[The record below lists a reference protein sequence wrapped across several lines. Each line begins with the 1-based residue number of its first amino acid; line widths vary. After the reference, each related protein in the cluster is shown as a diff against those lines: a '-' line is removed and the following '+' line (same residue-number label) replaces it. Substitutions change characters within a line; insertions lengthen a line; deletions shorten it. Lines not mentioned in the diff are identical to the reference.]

1 MTLQPA
7 AIGSRP
13 RPRTVPILLA
23 TALGTSALAAVSPVA
38 AAASDGDQTARER
51 SSHTA
56 SRSAEHLVA
65 AAPAVRVLAAPVHTA
80 VQTTYRVK
88 AGDTVSHIALATGS
102 TVSAIIAANG
112 LSTNGFI
119 REGQTLVL
127 PSKGGGGG
135 PTATGRSGR
144 SAPTAGA
151 YTVRAGDTVSHI
163 AARYGTTSAAVI
175 AANGLRSNGFI
186 REGQKLSV
194 PGAAKSVPKGT
205 SGKTIAAR
213 GGSASSAPAAP
224 SVGTYTVKSG
234 DTLSHIAARRG
245 TTVSALR
252 AANPSLDKAATLQIG
267 QKLAVPGAAAS
278 SSKPMSNTF
287 AGRTYSDAVV
297 QAATANRDALAA
309 RPVPTRAQMQAIVAD
324 TARRYGV
331 DPALAQA
338 IAYQE
343 SGFNMRAVS
352 PANAVGAM
360 QVIPSSGQ
368 WTSEIVGRRLDL
380 LNPQDNATAGVVLLR
395 AHTRSG
401 ADQATVIAAYYQ
413 GMSSVKRNGMYPDTR
428 RYVAS
433 VQTLMARY
441 R

>member
-1 MTLQPA
+1 MTQQPVGA
-7 AIGSRP
+7 VPRP

-23 TALGTSALAAVSPVA
+23 TALGSTALAAVSPNA
-38 AAASDGDQTARER
+38 AAPDDGHDDARHR
-51 SSHTA
+51 SHHTS
-56 SRSAEHLVA
+56 SRSALHPVA
-65 AAPAVRVLAAPVHTA
+65 SAPVVRVLAAPVRGP
-80 VQTTYRVK
+80 VQSTYRVK

-102 TVSAIIAANG
+102 TTSAIIAANG
-112 LSTNGFI
+112 LSKNGFI

-127 PSKGGGGG
+127 PSRGGGGG

-144 SAPTAGA
+144 SAPAAGA

-163 AARYGTTSAAVI
+163 AARYGTTVAAIV
-175 AANGLRSNGFI
+175 AANGLSANGFI
-186 REGQKLSV
+186 REGQRLSV
-194 PGAAKSVPKGT
+194 PGAARKSVPKGT
-205 SGKTIAAR
+205 SGATIAAR
-213 GGSASSAPAAP
+213 GASAPSAP
-224 SVGTYTVKSG
+224 TVGTYTVKAG
-234 DTLSHIAARRG
+234 DTLSHIAARTG
-245 TTVSALR
+245 NTVSALR
-252 AANPSLDKAATLQIG
+252 AANPSLDKSATIQIG
-267 QKLAVPGAAAS
+267 QKLAVPGATSS
-278 SSKPMSNTF
+278 SSKPLANTF

-297 QAATANRDALAA
+297 RSATANRDALAA
-309 RPVPTRAQMQAIVAD
+309 RSVPTRAQMQAMVAE
-324 TARRYGV
+324 TARRHGV

-352 PANAVGAM
+352 PANAVGVM

-368 WTSEIVGRRLDL
+368 WASDMVGRRLDL
-380 LNPQDNATAGVVLLR
+380 LDPQDNVTAGVLLLR

-413 GMSSVKRNGMYPDTR
+413 GMAGVKRNGMYPDTR